1 MSQARTFCRVC
12 EPSCALIAEVD
23 DTGITA
29 LKPDKEHPVT
39 RGFACHK
46 GLAMLEIHNDPDR
59 LDYPI
64 RRTDGADARIDWD
77 TASREIANKLAAIK
91 AEHGA
96 DAIAAYTGN
105 PLAFNSL
112 AGPAIGS
119 FIVKNEIRRTFSSG
133 TQDCT
138 NKFAASEG
146 VFGSSTIHPI
156 PDIDHTDF
164 LLIFGANPR
173 ISHMSFISIAD
184 PMGALRNVTRR
195 GGRIVFVDP
204 RINETAKA
212 LGDIVQVNPD
222 TDVYLMAAMLS
233 HLYTSGQFN
242 QARLQETADH
252 IDELVEFIT
261 PYTPEFIAD
270 VTGVSAGDIRQLAN
284 DFAAAPRAAVYMSTG
299 VNMGRQGT
307 LAYWLMFMLS
317 LVTDKFDRRGGNV
330 YSLGFYPAARAGK
343 VRNEISWEQT
353 SFGDVRRIRGSLP
366 GNLMADMILD
376 EDNPIRALVC
386 ISGNPA
392 LSIGGGEKMQKALA
406 QLDLLVVI
414 DIYDNATA
422 SFADYILPAT
432 DMFERPDIN
441 ICGLGMQ
448 HQPFV
453 QYTDYIVPPA
463 QDRRPEWWI
472 LGKLEAA
479 QGFDSIFDAGET
491 SYEQAFDYYGL
502 FSRFDH
508 MLKHSGASIADIKK
522 MPTRTLVLPSP
533 EPGRFFE
540 DYIQTE
546 SGRVDCFPAR
556 FSEPAIHCHEIFES
570 LRQEQGQLK
579 MISRRTNYMIN
590 SWFHNVKS
598 LKRGQHETNPVYMH
612 PDDARARNL
621 GEGSVARIRNR
632 WGSVE
637 TVVALDETLKPG
649 TIAMTHGWG
658 NAGTGM
664 QVASQYP
671 GVNANALLPTGP
683 GSYEKISNQA
693 FMTGIPVEVDA
704 A

>member
-1 MSQARTFCRVC
+1 MRQVKTFCRVC
-12 EPSCALIAEVD
+12 EPSCALVAEVD
-23 DTGITA
+23 DMGIQS
-29 LKPDKEHPVT
+29 LMPDKEHPVT

-46 GLAMLEIHNDPDR
+46 GLAMLEIHKDPDR
-59 LDYPI
+59 LNHPI
-64 RRTDGADARIDWD
+64 RRESGTDMRLDWD
-77 TASREIANKLAAIK
+77 TASTEIASRLAAIK
-91 AEHGA
+91 AAHGP

-119 FIVKNEIRRTFSSG
+119 FMVKNGIRRTFSSG

-146 VFGSSTIHPI
+146 IFGSSTIHPI

-164 LLIFGANPR
+164 LLVFGANPR
-173 ISHMSFISIAD
+173 VSHMSFISIAD
-184 PMGALRNVTRR
+184 PMAALRGITRR
-195 GGRIVFVDP
+195 GGRIMFVDP

-212 LGDIVQVNPD
+212 LGDIIQVNPD
-222 TDVYLMAAMLS
+222 TDVYLMAAMLN
-233 HLYTSGQFN
+233 HLHVSGQFSEG
-242 QARLQETADH
+242 RLIDTCDH
-252 IDELVEFIT
+252 IDELVEFVA
-261 PYTPEFIAD
+261 PYTPESVAS
-270 VTGVSAGDIRQLAN
+270 VVGASAEDIRKLA
-284 DFAAAPRAAVYMSTG
+284 DEFAAAPSAAVYMSTG

-317 LVTDKFDRRGGNV
+317 LVTDNFDRRGGNV
-330 YSLGFYPAARAGK
+330 YSLGFYPAAKAGK
-343 VRNEISWEQT
+343 VRDDISWEQT
-353 SFGDVRRIRGSLP
+353 RFGDVRRIRGSLP

-376 EDNPIRALVC
+376 EENPIKALVC

-392 LSIGGGEKMQKALA
+392 LSMGGGEKMRRALA
-406 QLDLLVVI
+406 QLELLIVI

-422 SFADYILPAT
+422 SFADYLLPAT

-448 HQPFV
+448 RQPFV
-453 QYTDYIVPPA
+453 QYTDYIVPPS

-472 LGKLEAA
+472 MGRLEQA

-491 SYEQAFDYYGL
+491 SYEQAFEYYGL

-508 MLKHSGASIADIKK
+508 MLKHSSASIDDIRH
-522 MPTRTLVLPSP
+522 MPAQTLVLPTP
-533 EPGRFFE
+533 APGRFFE

-546 SGRVDCFPAR
+546 SGRVDCFPDR
-556 FSEPAIHCHEIFES
+556 FTEPARRCHEIFDE
-570 LRQEQGQLK
+570 LRGEQGQLK

-598 LKRGQHETNPVYMH
+598 LKRGRHETNPLYMH

-621 GEGSVARIRNR
+621 GDGSMARIHND

-649 TIAMTHGWG
+649 TVAMTHGWG
-658 NAGTGM
+658 NAGSGM
-664 QVASQYP
+664 QVARHYS
-671 GVNANALLPTGP
+671 GVNANALLPTGA

-693 FMTGIPVEVDA
+693 FMTGIPVEIDA